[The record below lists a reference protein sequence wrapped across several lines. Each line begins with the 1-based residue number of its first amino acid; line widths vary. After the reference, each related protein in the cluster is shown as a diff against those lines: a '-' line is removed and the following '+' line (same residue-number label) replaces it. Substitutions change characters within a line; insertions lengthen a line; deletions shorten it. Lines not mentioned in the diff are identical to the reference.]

1 MNYIVK
7 ITIEKKIIDN
17 NIIRFNYF
25 EINIIILNKKDNS
38 NNMI

>member
-7 ITIEKKIIDN
+7 ITIEKKIIYN